1 MAHTQKNHIS
11 SLQTNGK
18 VHLNRNW
25 ASVQSTAV
33 RGGVRI
39 SGSNAGY
46 TIFRG
51 SVKGT
56 GCPLHLTVSPS
67 LPFPCVTVCHQ
78 ISTVVYCS
86 LEILVLHMQSV
97 FIQPVKMA
105 ALSAEAILLA
115 AASATSS
122 SNTSCP
128 LSPVLAIGCNQ
139 PSVLNIL
146 EIVMKIIPNINEP
159 VSVRHNTEWQQV

>member
-1 MAHTQKNHIS
+1 M
-11 SLQTNGK
+11 
-18 VHLNRNW
+18 
-25 ASVQSTAV
+25 
-33 RGGVRI
+33 

-46 TIFRG
+46 SMFRG

-56 GCPLHLTVSPS
+56 GYPLYSTVSHFTSRPVHHLVPS
-67 LPFPCVTVCHQ
+67 HFNW
-78 ISTVVYCS
+78 S
-86 LEILVLHMQSV
+86 LLYVGTLVILVHHTHSE

-105 ALSAEAILLA
+105 TLSAEAILLA

-128 LSPVLAIGCNQ
+128 LSPSVLAVGCNQ

-146 EIVMKIIPNINEP
+146 ENVTKIIPNINEP